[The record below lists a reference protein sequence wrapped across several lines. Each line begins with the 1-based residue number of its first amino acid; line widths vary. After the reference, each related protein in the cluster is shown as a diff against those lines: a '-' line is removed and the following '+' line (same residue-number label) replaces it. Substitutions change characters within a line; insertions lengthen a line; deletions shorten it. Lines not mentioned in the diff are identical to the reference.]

1 MLLEKSAVVE
11 QKKLLAALSVGV
23 LAVFV
28 VLPLW
33 WKTTEVYRATL
44 PYKEIEQL
52 SNRENVI
59 TITRQI
65 VVAMLLEDDAKRDD
79 LFLAKIQEYL
89 RITEQVVR
97 DNRYVTLRYIIKK
110 QADGATLNFLMES
123 IKTAQT
129 IKEASDV
136 VGSLLDSQTG
146 HFCLVLFPQSL
157 NSNLFNSVEPRVF
170 VSKHR
175 IALVQLSSVSEDDT
189 ALITRTLDVV
199 YGGTDLQSVL
209 SESLHLQNKET
220 VNVDR
225 MRQLRPSAGVQLSF
239 TLLNTDPYIL
249 SSHWNIEDAI
259 DGWLRPFMAHRGI
272 RYLCSFYIESQVLYY
287 TDLELN
293 PVKRNGLYTISAENL
308 PQALSILESR
318 MGFQV
323 SQLPNLNFVV
333 YVSPINKTPLYLY
346 HPPDWQHGYTSLF
359 SPQWG
364 GLVVY
369 NHDSSNGSDHHDVLV
384 DMHRVMPTFITQLKK
399 LLGLPELERDSV
411 DILIEEVPEHGV
423 LNWQT
428 DRMLEAKMVEC
439 VSFTLTTLQSLLR
452 LLDEVKNMVISDKI
466 QQEVM
471 HSMGKLIKSKEH
483 SSDGKLDLAF
493 QLAKQSMHSAEMA
506 FFDPS
511 ILALLYFPDDQNVK
525 KMLKQKKR
533 NKSQT
538 AIVELLYC
546 MMDHIKLIKA

>member
-129 IKEASDV
+129 IK
-136 VGSLLDSQTG
+136 
-146 HFCLVLFPQSL
+146 
-157 NSNLFNSVEPRVF
+157 
-170 VSKHR
+170 
-175 IALVQLSSVSEDDT
+175 EDDT

-511 ILALLYFPDDQNVK
+511 ILALLYFPDDQKFAIYIPLFLPVGVPVFLSLVSIIRQLIQK
-525 KMLKQKKR
+525 RKSTKQ
-533 NKSQT
+533 
-538 AIVELLYC
+538 
-546 MMDHIKLIKA
+546 D